1 MSEPGHIL
9 ITGGAGY
16 IGSVLTEALLRRGN
30 WVTVVDDLLFG
41 GESLLAYLPHPKF
54 HFVRADVCEARV
66 LFSAADE
73 AKTRGAPPVSA
84 VVHLAAIVGFP
95 ACQEVGHKI
104 AWRTNVDA
112 VHRVFGD
119 ADDLGV
125 ARLLFSSTYSVYGE
139 AEDGRLVTEDAQL
152 SPQSLYAETKIAAE
166 EILIEAAKASFCTP
180 LIFRFAT
187 LYGASPRL
195 RFDLII
201 NQFVLEALTR
211 GELLIYQREYSR
223 SYVHIQD
230 VVAGLLL
237 GLEATEEKARGQI
250 YNLGD
255 EQGNYTKDEI
265 VSFILKGLPET
276 RVHYRELGF
285 SGDMRDIRVSF
296 EKIRNRLGF
305 EVKWTVEQGI
315 QEIMYL
321 LQKGLI
327 KNPYA
332 ARFRNADFIVQ

>member
-1 MSEPGHIL
+1 MSEQRHIL

-16 IGSVLTEALLRRGN
+16 IGSVLIEALLRRGN

-41 GESLLAYLPHPKF
+41 GESLLAYLPHPMF

-66 LFSAADE
+66 LLSTARESNA
-73 AKTRGAPPVSA
+73 RGAPPVSA

-95 ACQEVGHKI
+95 ACQEVGRKI

-119 ADDLGV
+119 ADDLGAV
-125 ARLLFSSTYSVYGE
+125 RLLFSSTYSVYGM
-139 AEDGRLVTEDAQL
+139 AEDGRPVTEDAQL

-166 EILIEAAKASFCTP
+166 KLLIEAAKDSHCAP

-223 SYVHIQD
+223 SFVHIRD

-237 GLEATEEKARGQI
+237 GLEAPEDRVRGQI

-255 EQGNYTKDEI
+255 EQGNYSKDEI
-265 VSFILKGLPET
+265 ISLIMKELPET
-276 RVHYRELGF
+276 RVHYQDLEFG
-285 SGDMRDIRVSF
+285 GDMRDIRVSF
-296 EKIRNRLGF
+296 EKIQNHLGF

-315 QEIMYL
+315 QEIIYIL
-321 LQKGLI
+321 RTGLV
-327 KNPYA
+327 KDPYA
-332 ARFRNADFIVQ
+332 ARFRNANFIVQ